1 MHKILIHAA
10 ILFIVTYYKIHKYF
24 SPFQINLT
32 HVAWDN
38 STPYDTVIDFAID
51 LTQYYLNN
59 EWDVMKVVAQKH
71 VIKYPC
77 CEDKY
82 IDITFNITIRRKTL
96 FYTVNLVIPCVA
108 INMLT
113 VLAFYLPAD
122 CGEKISLCISI
133 LLSLSLFQL
142 LLMELVPPT
151 SLTMPLLGKYILFTC
166 AMVTISVFSSVV
178 VLNVH
183 FRTTATH
190 KMHGFT
196 RKLFINI
203 LPRLLFMHRPEEKKS
218 EEGED
223 EEVDLSPHQS
233 DLSNYVNPYKN
244 KFHRIDSTDQEA
256 GGSTTT
262 LEPTTSFVGFDPS
275 AFNLSAVCQTCPT
288 NKHTRY
294 PPNALRAMDGMLYI
308 AKHIKEDD
316 HNNKVT

>member
-1 MHKILIHAA
+1 
-10 ILFIVTYYKIHKYF
+10 
-24 SPFQINLT
+24 
-32 HVAWDN
+32 
-38 STPYDTVIDFAID
+38 
-51 LTQYYLNN
+51 
-59 EWDVMKVVAQKH
+59 MKVVAKKN
-71 VIKYPC
+71 VIKYTC
-77 CEDKY
+77 CVEKF
-82 IDITFNITIRRKTL
+82 IDITFNVTIRRKTL

-151 SLTMPLLGKYILFTC
+151 ALTMPLLGKYILFTC
-166 AMVTISVFSSVV
+166 SVVTISVFSSVM

-183 FRTTATH
+183 FRSTAIH
-190 KMHGFT
+190 KMSRFT
-196 RKLFINI
+196 RLIFIKV
-203 LPRLLFMHRPEEKKS
+203 LPRLLFMHRPEEDEKG
-218 EEGED
+218 EEE

-244 KFHRIDSTDQEA
+244 KFHKIDPSDEEA
-256 GGSTTT
+256 GSTTT
-262 LEPTTSFVGFDPS
+262 LQGTTSSFVGFDPS
-275 AFNLSAVCQTCPT
+275 TFNVAAVCQACATSS
-288 NKHTRY
+288 NKRY

-316 HNNKVT
+316 QNNKVAPSLLCWFPHPLEYIDLVLVCCT